1 MRRLAVFTGAFSLGI
16 FLAQYLLRPEWL
28 LPGALLCLCLGGAAF
43 WLPWEVRRRG
53 VVIGAALALALGW
66 DWLYL
71 RQAVGPAEALAGTEG
86 PAEMTL
92 CGYARE
98 TDYGARVTVRL
109 EGLPVGKAVF
119 YGDDSLLELEP
130 GQTVTAGV
138 RFRSAGRIRDTDV
151 TTFTSKGV
159 FLLAYG
165 QGGASYGPGTA
176 GSPRWWPLRVGR
188 AMTEKIREL
197 CPEETAAFLTA
208 ILTGDRSG
216 LPERDAIALSQ
227 AGLYHVMAVSGMHC
241 GFLLSMT
248 SLLTG
253 RRRHLTAVL
262 TLPLLVFYAL
272 LTGGSPSVVRA
283 CVMLAFLLAAPL
295 FRRDSDPPTALAA
308 ALFLILAGNPFAAAS
323 VSLQLSFAA
332 MAGLLWLTPKLMRA
346 LTGERPR
353 SRMVRLLA
361 ASVSATMGALVFTT
375 PLTAWY
381 FGTLVLVSPLSNLLC
396 LWAAGLLFMTG
407 LLSVAA
413 GFLWTPLGAALALVP
428 RALAAY
434 ILRAAHLLADLPFH
448 AVYGANPY
456 LKYWLGYVYLLFV
469 LAWLL
474 GPGNKRKYAAA
485 AVLAVL
491 TLAAAAELGRLRCR
505 ADLDI
510 FVLDV
515 GQGQCVLLASGGRFA
530 LVDCGSANSWISAG
544 DIAADHLASLGCRR
558 LDYLI
563 LTHYDSDHVSGVTA
577 LTERMGVEALLAPD
591 GAGDAEVRKSVLSA
605 AEAAGASAVS
615 VEELRTIPLGGA
627 VLTVYPPVGEG
638 GDNEEGLAL
647 LASAGDLDLLV
658 TGDMDRTTERA
669 LLAAWDLPDIE
680 VLVAGHHGSGSSTSR
695 ELLEALRPE
704 TVCVSVGSNTYGHPS
719 EEALE
724 RLARQGCA
732 VWRTDLH
739 GSIHLSLNRES

>member
-1 MRRLAVFTGAFSLGI
+1 MRKLAAFTGAFSLGI

-43 WLPWEVRRRG
+43 WLPWETRRRC

-71 RQAVGPAEALAGTEG
+71 RQVSGPADALVGTEG

-92 CGYARE
+92 CGYARK
-98 TDYGARVTVRL
+98 TDYGASVTVEL

-138 RFRSAGRIRDTDV
+138 RFQSAGRIRDTDV

-165 QGGASYGPGTA
+165 RGEAVYGPGTA
-176 GSPRWWPLRVGR
+176 DSPRWWPLRLGR
-188 AMTEKIREL
+188 AMAEKIREL
-197 CPEETAAFLTA
+197 YPEETAGFLTA

-216 LPERDAIALSQ
+216 LPEGDVIALSQ

-241 GFLLSMT
+241 GFLLSLVA
-248 SLLTG
+248 LLTG
-253 RRRHLTAVL
+253 GRRRLTAAL
-262 TLPLLVFYAL
+262 TLPLLGFYAL

-295 FRRDSDPPTALAA
+295 FQRDSDPPTALAA
-308 ALFLILAGNPFAAAS
+308 ALFLILLANPFAAAS

-332 MAGLLWLTPKLMRA
+332 MAGLLWLTPKLMKV

-353 SRMVRLLA
+353 SRAVRTLA
-361 ASVSATMGALVFTT
+361 ASLSATAGALVFTT
-375 PLTAWY
+375 PLTVWY
-381 FGTLVLVSPLSNLLC
+381 FGILVLVSPLSNLLC
-396 LWAAGLLFMTG
+396 LWAAGIVFMAG

-413 GFLWTPLGAALALVP
+413 GFLWPPLGAMLALIP
-428 RALAAY
+428 RALTVY
-434 ILRAAHLLADLPFH
+434 VLRTAHLLADLPGH

-456 LKYWLGYVYLLFV
+456 LQYWLGYAYLLFA
-469 LAWLL
+469 LACLMRS
-474 GPGNKRKYAAA
+474 GGRRKYAAA
-485 AVLAVL
+485 AL
-491 TLAAAAELGRLRCR
+491 LAAAALAGTVKLGQWRSR

-510 FVLDV
+510 FILNV
-515 GQGQCVLLASGGRFA
+515 GQGQCVLLASEGRFA
-530 LVDCGSANSWISAG
+530 LVDCGSGNGWISAG

-558 LDYLI
+558 LDNLI
-563 LTHYDSDHVSGVTA
+563 LTHYDRDHISGVTG
-577 LTERMGVEALLAPD
+577 LLERLDVETLLVPEVSD
-591 GAGDAEVRKSVLSA
+591 GGGLREAVLA
-605 AEAAGASAVS
+605 AAAADTSTVS
-615 VEELRTIPLGGA
+615 VEEILTIPLGGA
-627 VLTVYPPVGEG
+627 VLTVYPPAGEG
-638 GDNEEGLAL
+638 GGNEEGLAL
-647 LASAGDLDLLV
+647 LASAGDLDLLI
-658 TGDMDRTTERA
+658 TGDMNRATERK
-669 LLAAWDLPDIE
+669 LLAACDLPDIE

-704 TVCVSVGSNTYGHPS
+704 TVCVSVGSNAYGHPA
-719 EEALE
+719 EETLE